1 MANKELLE
9 SEESFLYLKMWQLS
23 HSNILQLICRY
34 YQDPAAMANG
44 VLPDGE
50 ESFADL
56 KPGQLSQET
65 RDALGLGPL
74 DPPPWLDK
82 MKQLG
87 YPPMYK

>member
-1 MANKELLE
+1 M
-9 SEESFLYLKMWQLS
+9 
-23 HSNILQLICRY
+23 CRY

-44 VLPDGE
+44 VLPDSE

-56 KPGQLSQET
+56 KAGQLSQET

-74 DPPPWLDK
+74 EPPPWLDK